1 MNQTQE
7 KTRSQKDTVGL
18 PPRMQDALEQYRK
31 RVWII
36 KLAEGT
42 LAAIFGIMISYLV
55 VFGLDRLFDTPTLLR
70 GLILLTG
77 MVGMVFFLPLKY
89 YNWVWRHRSLEG
101 IARLLQ
107 HKFPRFGDH
116 VLGIVELASNR
127 SDQSASPAL
136 VAAAMRQ
143 VDEEVAKHN
152 LADAVP
158 NPRHR
163 RWAYA
168 AGVPIILVIIGI
180 VVIPATSR
188 NTLARWLTP
197 WRDVDRYTFAQLEG
211 NTEPRVVAYAEPFD
225 VEARL
230 KDDSPWKPESG
241 QAQYT
246 DQTPI
251 VAERDGAS
259 YKFQLP
265 PQTKEGNVA
274 LRVGDARRSIPVEPK
289 LRPALKELTAK
300 VQLPDYLKRQEP
312 RIDDVRGGIVNLV
325 KGSTATLEA
334 TTTRELSKATLN
346 NRPQKVDG
354 ARVITE
360 PIAVETTT
368 EMHLT
373 WQDRFGLAAREPQV
387 LRFEALNDEAPIV
400 ALSKLKNN
408 QVVISNE
415 VLAFEIQASDD
426 FGVKQ
431 IGLEW
436 SGIANPIHNPEPTSG
451 EKIVSAG
458 TPTADTLTVAATFSP
473 KRESVKPQSLRLRA
487 YAEDYLPDRDRIY
500 SSHLVLHVLTPSE
513 HFKWLVGQMQL
524 WTGAAKDVHDK
535 ELQLHQINRELRDL
549 PPETLDDPAQRK
561 RIQEQAAA
569 ERANAARLD
578 SLVETGMELVQEAAK
593 NEEFDAEQLESWGDI
608 IERLDEIAGQRMPSV
623 ADLLSRAAEA
633 PGAPAEPA
641 STGEPTD
648 SKAQGGQSAQGQGRS
663 TAGEPNDSAK
673 VEKYGPDSIVP
684 PESLDEIPEDPNKP
698 GKGVSVNR
706 SKQPQGGKPGFTPA
720 NPTPTVSDVE
730 SGFNKGEDAE
740 GQAPQIVGG
749 LRIPTTMLK
758 GSGRDNEKSEDE
770 ETPAPQA
777 ADHVL
782 EAVEEQQE
790 LLDAFAKLADEMSRL
805 LVSFENST
813 FVKRLKAASRKQI
826 DIAVDLN
833 NLNSFGLERTAALNN
848 QPDRERLAKRE
859 TNESEAVST
868 IIQDMVAYSDR
879 RPSPNYLRVLSEM
892 QDALAP
898 NQIQDIAKTIHKNFV
913 GQSTIEAEFWA
924 DTLDRWAEQ
933 LVDPRPDGPPPEGG
947 MMNLPNLPPEI
958 VLEVLRII
966 DREIQLREET
976 RELEQAKEAITRDAY
991 TERSIALY
999 DTQITLTEDT
1009 HEVAAQISLL
1019 PTAEEPL
1026 IQQQLAKVTAAADVM
1041 DEVEDILA
1049 EPDTGPKAIAAI
1061 TEVIEILLQTCRVP
1075 NTPMVMT
1082 APPATAAALTL
1093 MGIGDDTGTAF
1104 IENRSPRQ
1112 ATGKAGRVL
1121 PEEFRQG
1128 LDAYFN
1134 VLEGR

>member
-1 MNQTQE
+1 MNQIQE
-7 KTRSQKDTVGL
+7 KTRPEKDTVGL

-55 VFGLDRLFDTPTLLR
+55 VFGLDRMFDTPMLLR
-70 GLILLTG
+70 VLILLTG

-101 IARLLQ
+101 VARLLQ

-136 VAAAMRQ
+136 VEAAMRQ
-143 VDEEVAKHN
+143 VDAEVAKHN

-168 AGVPIILVIIGI
+168 AGIPIILVIIGI

-211 NTEPRVVAYAEPFD
+211 NTERRVVAYAEPFD

-230 KDDSPWKPESG
+230 KEDSPWKPESG

-251 VAERDGAS
+251 IAERDGTS

-265 PQTKEGNVA
+265 PQTKEGSVA
-274 LRVGDARRSIPVEPK
+274 LRVGDVRRSIPIEPK

-334 TTTRELSKATLN
+334 TITRELSEATLN

-354 ARVITE
+354 TRVTTE
-360 PIAVETTT
+360 PISVETTT

-373 WQDRFGLAAREPQV
+373 WQDHFGLAAREPQV
-387 LRFEALNDEAPIV
+387 LRFEALADEAPTV
-400 ALSKLKNN
+400 ALNKLKNN
-408 QVVISNE
+408 QVLISNE
-415 VLAFEIQASDD
+415 VLAFEIQAADD
-426 FGVKQ
+426 FGVKR

-487 YAEDYLPDRDRIY
+487 YAEDYLPNRDRIY

-593 NEEFDAEQLESWGDI
+593 NEEFDAKQLEAWGNI
-608 IERLDEIAGQRMPSV
+608 IEQLDEIAGQRMPSV

-641 STGEPTD
+641 SANEPTD
-648 SKAQGGQSAQGQGRS
+648 SEAQGGQSAQGQGRS

-673 VEKYGPDSIVP
+673 VEKYGPDSILP
-684 PESLDEIPEDPNKP
+684 PEGLDEIPEDPNKP

-740 GQAPQIVGG
+740 GQAPQVVGG

-758 GSGRDNEKSEDE
+758 GSGRDNENEDAD
-770 ETPAPQA
+770 TPAPQA
-777 ADHVL
+777 ADFVL

-833 NLNSFGLERTAALNN
+833 NLDSFGLDRTAALNN
-848 QPDRERLAKRE
+848 QPDRERLAERE

-892 QDALAP
+892 QDALVS
-898 NQIQDIAKTIHKNFV
+898 NQMQDIAKTINKNFV

-976 RELEQAKEAITRDAY
+976 RELEQTKETITVDAY
-991 TERSIALY
+991 TERSIDLY

-1009 HEVAAQISLL
+1009 REVAAQISLL

-1061 TEVIEILLQTCRVP
+1061 TEVIEILLQTCRLP

-1082 APPATAAALTL
+1082 APPATAAALRL
-1093 MGIGDDTGTAF
+1093 MGIGDDTDTAF

>member
-7 KTRSQKDTVGL
+7 KTKSQKDTVGL

-55 VFGLDRLFDTPTLLR
+55 VFGLDRIFDTPTLLR
-70 GLILLTG
+70 VLILLTG

-89 YNWVWRHRSLEG
+89 YNWVWQHRNLEG
-101 IARLLQ
+101 VARLLQ

-127 SDQSASPAL
+127 SDQSSSPAL

-211 NTEPRVVAYAEPFD
+211 NTDRRVVAYAESFD

-334 TTTRELSKATLN
+334 TITRELSEATLN

-354 ARVITE
+354 TRVMTE
-360 PIAVETTT
+360 PISVETTT

-373 WQDRFGLAAREPQV
+373 WQDRFGLTAREPQV
-387 LRFEALNDEAPIV
+387 VRFEALNDEAPIV

-426 FGVKQ
+426 FGVKR

-487 YAEDYLPDRDRIY
+487 YAEDYLPNRDRIY

-593 NEEFDAEQLESWGDI
+593 NEEFDAKQLEAWGNI
-608 IERLDEIAGQRMPSV
+608 IEQLDEIAGQRMPSV

-633 PGAPAEPA
+633 QGAPAEPA
-641 STGEPTD
+641 SAGEPTD
-648 SKAQGGQSAQGQGRS
+648 SQAQGGQSAQGQGRS

-673 VEKYGPDSIVP
+673 VEKYGPDSILP
-684 PESLDEIPEDPNKP
+684 PEGLDEIPEDPNKP

-740 GQAPQIVGG
+740 GQAPQVVGG

-758 GSGRDNEKSEDE
+758 GSGRDNENEDA

-777 ADHVL
+777 ADFVL

-833 NLNSFGLERTAALNN
+833 NLDSFGLERTAALNN
-848 QPDRERLAKRE
+848 QTDRERLAERE
-859 TNESEAVST
+859 TNESETVST

-892 QDALAP
+892 QDALVS
-898 NQIQDIAKTIHKNFV
+898 NQMQDIAKTINKNFV

-976 RELEQAKEAITRDAY
+976 RELEQTKETITLDAY
-991 TERSIALY
+991 TERSIDLY

-1009 HEVAAQISLL
+1009 REVAAQISLL
-1019 PTAEEPL
+1019 PTVEEPL

-1061 TEVIEILLQTCRVP
+1061 TEVIEILLQTCRLP

-1082 APPATAAALTL
+1082 APPATAAALRL
-1093 MGIGDDTGTAF
+1093 MGIGDDTNTAF